1 VPIWKRAPRSRDEV
15 IGAGDRARARGR
27 LEAAAAAYRSVLAEH
42 GPDPRVH
49 GKLAPVLVLLKDRA
63 GAAASFRS
71 AAEGHL
77 AAGFLDRA
85 LAVYCQARQ
94 ALPLE
99 PEFHS
104 SAAHMH
110 LLRGR
115 RIDAAAVLAQGG
127 RVVGRRDP
135 AAAMDLLRSALSI
148 QPANLEAVVALAP
161 LLRRERRSAEAL
173 ELLAQVEPG
182 ARGRALRRV
191 RWAIFRAAPGFR
203 TGWRWLAAC
212 AARGGVERARRR
224 RPKA

>member
-1 VPIWKRAPRSRDEV
+1 M

-27 LEAAAAAYRSVLAEH
+27 LEAAAAAYQRALAEH

-85 LAVYCQARQ
+85 LAVYVQARQ
-94 ALPLE
+94 ALPLDA
-99 PEFHS
+99 EFHS
-104 SAAHMH
+104 EAARIH

-115 RIDAAAVLAQGG
+115 RADAAAALARGG
-127 RVVGRRDP
+127 RTLGRSDP
-135 AAAMDLLRSALSI
+135 AAATEMLRGALAL
-148 QPANLEAVVALAP
+148 QPANLDAVLALAP
-161 LLRRERRSAEAL
+161 LLRRERRVAEAL
-173 ELLAQVEPG
+173 ALLAEVEPG

-191 RWAIFRAAPGFR
+191 RWATFRLAPGVR
-203 TGWRWLAAC
+203 AGWRFLAAC
-212 AARGGVERARRR
+212 VAAGDQPSAS
-224 RPKA
+224 